1 MNFINKEAIWKA
13 MINFGILKKYVD
25 IINLY
30 NTRIVFN
37 VKYLGELS
45 SDFEVNSGLRQGDS

>member
-1 MNFINKEAIWKA
+1 MVFINREAIWKA

-30 NTRIVFN
+30 NTRIVFK

-45 SDFEVNSGLRQGDS
+45 SDFEVN